1 MKFERHLGAEGAF
14 VLLNALDPLV
24 RAAHFLLSSLH
35 ANSLPRLIRR
45 CTTSL
50 FHVVGA
56 VRDVHVLNRVSGKR
70 VRSVYTQ
77 AGSHGTIHT
86 HTRTHT
92 HTLSLFLSLA
102 FAMRSTTTRTA
113 SVNLHASHLL
123 ASVSRAVVAMQCLSE
138 DYSKIVMALADRTI
152 EVHARYG
159 FHYRTRVP
167 KHCRAM
173 AYHFPSCDLIV
184 AGSSSELWRL
194 NLDQG
199 RFLTPYEV
207 EHGSAVNAVEIN
219 PLHGLICA
227 GTDAGYVECFDPRS
241 RERAGALDVARWIPA
256 DQRDSR
262 GRVPEAT
269 AIECFANGLTMAV
282 GTSSGHVLLFDLRSS
297 RPHLT
302 KDHNNGLPVHTVTH
316 HPSSENV
323 VSADAKGIK
332 IWSEHSGD
340 NYTSIEA
347 AADLNQVCIA
357 YTPIGFDGIATTT
370 TATQLPQQRS
380 AIIISARPLTNS
392 LTHSSTH
399 PRAAIA
405 VTLAFRCAL
414 CRALG

>member
-1 MKFERHLGAEGAF
+1 MCARCIHK
-14 VLLNALDPLV
+14 
-24 RAAHFLLSSLH
+24 RARTA
-35 ANSLPRLIRR
+35 P
-45 CTTSL
+45 
-50 FHVVGA
+50 
-56 VRDVHVLNRVSGKR
+56 
-70 VRSVYTQ
+70 Y
-77 AGSHGTIHT
+77 IHT
-86 HTRTHT
+86 HT
-92 HTLSLFLSLA
+92 LA
-102 FAMRSTTTRTA
+102 FAMRSATTRTA

-173 AYHFPSCDLIV
+173 AYHFPSCDLVV

-357 YTPIGFDGIATTT
+357 STPIGVAAGIAITT
-370 TATQLPQQRS
+370 TAAQLPQQRS
-380 AIIISARPLTNS
+380 AIIISARPLTHS
-392 LTHSSTH
+392 LIRSSTRRH
-399 PRAAIA
+399 CRHSRCC
-405 VTLAFRCAL
+405 TRCAL